1 MQIFRVGVV
10 QQGDEESPY
19 KIAGPEATFKKEG
32 NFIFDFISEKY
43 YLMHGLWYFIHDC
56 RKV

>member
-19 KIAGPEATFKKEG
+19 KIAGPKATFKEER
-32 NFIFDFISEKY
+32 NFVFDFISEKH
-43 YLMHGLWYFIHDC
+43 YLMH
-56 RKV
+56 RS